1 MNFGL
6 RRSKM
11 KLKKI
16 IPHKSATLPPMN
28 QNTLGAL
35 LALLAFTGY
44 SLADVALK
52 YAGQSFNFYQ
62 VAFYTQGFGVL
73 AILTYAAITKSSLKT
88 RHPKLQFYRSLSY
101 AICYGLIIYAF
112 QNKSLAQTYT
122 IFYVCPFF
130 TAIFSVLIL
139 REKIGKHRLISI
151 IIGFLGVLIIL
162 RPDQLQLDWV
172 SMGILLA
179 AALFGYANVLTR
191 KIGEDEPKIA
201 FTLYTT
207 AFILMVNAIPFAFNP
222 VLPQGL
228 NLAALA
234 TNGIIESIAT
244 AVLALAYL
252 KAHAVTVTK
261 MMYTSI
267 IWAFL
272 WGYLIFDD
280 VLVDKLT
287 FIGGTIIIGSGLYM
301 IYRENKVA
309 KTPA

>member
-1 MNFGL
+1 
-6 RRSKM
+6 
-11 KLKKI
+11 
-16 IPHKSATLPPMN
+16 MN
-28 QNTLGAL
+28 QSTLGAL
-35 LALLAFTGY
+35 LALVAFTSY

-73 AILTYAAITKSSLKT
+73 TILAYAALTRSSLKT
-88 RHPKLQFYRSLSY
+88 YHPKLQFYRSLAY
-101 AICYGLIIYAF
+101 TVCYGLIIYAF
-112 QNKSLAQTYT
+112 QHKSLAETYT

-139 REKIGKHRLISI
+139 REKIGKHRLASI
-151 IIGFLGVLIIL
+151 MAGFIGVLIIL
-162 RPDQLQLDWV
+162 RPDRLELDWV

-179 AALFGYANVLTR
+179 SACFAYANVLTR
-191 KIGEDEPKIA
+191 KIGDNEPKLS

-207 AFILMVNAIPFAFNP
+207 AFIFLANAIPFAFNP
-222 VLPQGL
+222 ALPQGL

-234 TNGIIESIAT
+234 ANGVIESFGT
-244 AVLALAYL
+244 AMLALAFL
-252 KAHAVTVTK
+252 KAHAVTITK

-280 VLVDKLT
+280 VLIDTWT
-287 FIGGTIIIGSGLYM
+287 FIGGTIIILSGMYM
-301 IYRENKVA
+301 IYRESRATLKSNIVV
-309 KTPA
+309 